1 MDRPWIAAHL
11 AVLYEGA
18 GDVGLDE
25 QLDAL
30 AAVGTDDGK
39 GVLLHPPGR
48 ISIERRVVQ
57 KLTVAVMLSLY
68 EPALTS

>member
-11 AVLYEGA
+11 AVLYEGT
-18 GDVGLDE
+18 GNVWLDE

-39 GVLLHPPGR
+39 GVLLHPVGR

-57 KLTVAVMLSLY
+57 KLTVAVMLSL
-68 EPALTS
+68 

>member
-1 MDRPWIAAHL
+1 
-11 AVLYEGA
+11 
-18 GDVGLDE
+18 
-25 QLDAL
+25 
-30 AAVGTDDGK
+30 
-39 GVLLHPPGR
+39 VLLHPLGR